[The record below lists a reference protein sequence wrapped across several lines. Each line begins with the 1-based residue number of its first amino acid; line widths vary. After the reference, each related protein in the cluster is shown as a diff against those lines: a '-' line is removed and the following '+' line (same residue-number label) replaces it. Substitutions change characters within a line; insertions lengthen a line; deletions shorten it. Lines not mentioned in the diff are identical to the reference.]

1 MQILISL
8 LYRRQTFLSRP
19 EWLERPWKS
28 ITKTP
33 YDELINWLFSLP
45 DVIGQFDAVAQE
57 TDHTKLR
64 AGLHDI
70 IEKYSEIDTV
80 LQRLYANFDQ
90 SVSGPLYWAAL
101 STLDSCVDND
111 QHGKAFPV
119 SFHFP
124 NFSIALIVATYWSN
138 MMVVHIQLM
147 YVYAKLAAVE
157 SPEDISGGAQDT
169 QCSTAADSKSYEAMQ
184 FYERSREHASKW
196 TTMAKNICQSGEY
209 FMQDNM
215 GAHGALSIITLL
227 SGCYSCFENSPSD
240 WSREINWIAEYMC
253 RIKKKVNL
261 PSRNLL
267 ES

>member
-1 MQILISL
+1 MLCS
-8 LYRRQTFLSRP
+8 
-19 EWLERPWKS
+19 
-28 ITKTP
+28 
-33 YDELINWLFSLP
+33 
-45 DVIGQFDAVAQE
+45 
-57 TDHTKLR
+57 
-64 AGLHDI
+64 GLHDI
-70 IEKYSEIDTV
+70 IEKYSEIDAV

-90 SVSGPLYWAAL
+90 SISGPLYWAAL
-101 STLDSCVDND
+101 STLDSCLDND
-111 QHGKAFPV
+111 KHGKAFPV

-147 YVYAKLAAVE
+147 YAYAKLAAIK
-157 SPEDISGGAQDT
+157 SPETIPDETHDT
-169 QCSTAADSKSYEAMQ
+169 QGSTSADKRTYEAVQ
-184 FYERSREHASKW
+184 FYQRSREHASKW

-215 GAHGALSIITLL
+215 GAHGALYIITLL
-227 SGCYSCFENSPSD
+227 SGCYSCFRNAPGD
-240 WSREINWIAEYMC
+240 WSREINWITEFMC

>member
-1 MQILISL
+1 M
-8 LYRRQTFLSRP
+8 T
-19 EWLERPWKS
+19 
-28 ITKTP
+28 
-33 YDELINWLFSLP
+33 
-45 DVIGQFDAVAQE
+45 QE
-57 TDHTKLR
+57 TDQTKLR
-64 AGLHDI
+64 DGLHDI

-101 STLDSCVDND
+101 SNLDSCVDND
-111 QHGKAFPV
+111 QHGKVFPV
-119 SFHFP
+119 SFYFL
-124 NFSIALIVATYWSN
+124 NFSMALIVATYWSN

-157 SPEDISGGAQDT
+157 STETISDEAHDA
-169 QCSTAADSKSYEAMQ
+169 QCSTIADNWSYEAVQ
-184 FYERSREHASKW
+184 FYERSQEHASKW
-196 TTMAKNICQSGEY
+196 ITMAKNICQSGEY

-227 SGCYSCFENSPSD
+227 SGCYSCFENSPGD
-240 WSREINWIAEYMC
+240 WSREIDWIAEYMC